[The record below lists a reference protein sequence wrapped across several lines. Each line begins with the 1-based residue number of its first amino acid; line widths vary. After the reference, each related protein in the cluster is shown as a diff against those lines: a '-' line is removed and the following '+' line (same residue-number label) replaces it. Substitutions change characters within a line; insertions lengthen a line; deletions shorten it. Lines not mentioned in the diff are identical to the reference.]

1 MNVVNVFKN
10 QTLKT
15 KTKIFSIFFFFAV
28 LAIALCIVL
37 SGVRR
42 SFNSEAKQK
51 IDQLGEIK
59 VLQLDSELKGQIDL
73 VLKLCTSPVF
83 VSYLQHPEDEAVR
96 EIAFR
101 EIRPYMD
108 AFSSRSVFFVSD
120 ANLDFYM
127 NCEKSYTI
135 DRNDPDSYWYEE
147 TMYETEL
154 YNFNVNYN
162 SELKMSNLWINAV
175 VRDEAGNPIGIAG
188 TGIPLDGVFELLYA
202 DVEPNVKM
210 YFYNKE
216 LEITGAQEESLVE
229 DKVPVVQQL
238 PEIAMHTVFLTTDE
252 FIPLGAKSG
261 MYGIRPVPTLEWYL
275 VIYIPFSIRYVL
287 TNILFIT
294 AIVMVVITL
303 VIVLIFDSFIMRILH
318 SMTRVLSETKEKAS
332 VQSKIVGSVNETFSS
347 NIKNLDNFGSMMNT
361 QSSKIGEAEQKI
373 MDLLAQ
379 LSSMDA
385 LRVASL
391 SDTKTLEKSSNAGSS
406 QLQDLHE
413 KIDSLSACAQRLY
426 AANDL
431 ISSVTDQTSLLA
443 INAAIEA
450 AHAGDQGAGFAV
462 VAKEIRNLA
471 EKSRVQEEEVSASIE
486 NMNQMV
492 GAMISYTETLKES
505 FSVIVES
512 SQSVVASFEEMSVSI
527 EQQNLLGNSIGENL
541 RAINTSVES
550 TTQKFGE
557 MKAENA
563 EIANDVVHVA
573 HNADGLLKSAQS
585 ALEVTG
591 VKLA

>member
-1 MNVVNVFKN
+1 MK
-10 QTLKT
+10 
-15 KTKIFSIFFFFAV
+15 
-28 LAIALCIVL
+28 
-37 SGVRR
+37 
-42 SFNSEAKQK
+42 
-51 IDQLGEIK
+51 
-59 VLQLDSELKGQIDL
+59 
-73 VLKLCTSPVF
+73 
-83 VSYLQHPEDEAVR
+83 
-96 EIAFR
+96 
-101 EIRPYMD
+101 
-108 AFSSRSVFFVSD
+108 
-120 ANLDFYM
+120 
-127 NCEKSYTI
+127 
-135 DRNDPDSYWYEE
+135 
-147 TMYETEL
+147 
-154 YNFNVNYN
+154 
-162 SELKMSNLWINAV
+162 
-175 VRDEAGNPIGIAG
+175 
-188 TGIPLDGVFELLYA
+188 
-202 DVEPNVKM
+202 
-210 YFYNKE
+210 
-216 LEITGAQEESLVE
+216 
-229 DKVPVVQQL
+229 
-238 PEIAMHTVFLTTDE
+238 
-252 FIPLGAKSG
+252 
-261 MYGIRPVPTLEWYL
+261 
-275 VIYIPFSIRYVL
+275 
-287 TNILFIT
+287 
-294 AIVMVVITL
+294 
-303 VIVLIFDSFIMRILH
+303 
-318 SMTRVLSETKEKAS
+318 
-332 VQSKIVGSVNETFSS
+332 
-347 NIKNLDNFGSMMNT
+347 
-361 QSSKIGEAEQKI
+361 
-373 MDLLAQ
+373 
-379 LSSMDA
+379 
-385 LRVASL
+385 